1 MKRFM
6 KGCGITALIFA
17 ALGFVLA
24 MAGGSIVGRSTI
36 AEVVESATGGK
47 VHMNPYSWWR
57 WGIDVSDGLINAEI
71 GDTVPLQVE
80 EDAAE
85 SAVDYGLAGSAEEL
99 AAGYTTVEDQDAMFN
114 RRYDIITG
122 SREKYCPGDG
132 IQKLDMEIGGCAF
145 YTQESDDEHIWLEV
159 TNVHR
164 FQAYVK
170 DDTLH
175 IKSKSA
181 AVSDWSE
188 GEVILYLPAGYG
200 FADVDMEMG
209 AGNFSFTDLNAAEV
223 SLEVGAGQVD
233 IQNLL
238 AADMDVSVGAG
249 YVWIS
254 DMQVTE
260 LDVEIGMGEFSAYG
274 AVNGN
279 ADVACSM
286 GSVEMT
292 LEGREQDFNYSLE
305 GAMGAIQL
313 NENTYGGLAQE
324 RDINNHASKEMDIEC
339 SMGNV
344 VITFLE

>member
-71 GDTVPLQVE
+71 GNAVE
-80 EDAAE
+80 EAE
-85 SAVDYGLAGSAEEL
+85 SAVDYGVFESA
-99 AAGYTTVEDQDAMFN
+99 ADPVGGYTIVQDQDSMFSSK
-114 RRYDIITG
+114 YDIITG

-159 TNVHR
+159 TNMHR

-188 GEVILYLPAGYG
+188 GEIILYLPSGYG
-200 FADVDMEMG
+200 FVDVDMEMG
-209 AGNFSFTDLNAAEV
+209 AGNFTFTDLYSTEV
-223 SLEVGAGQVD
+223 SLEVGAGEVD
-233 IQNLL
+233 IQNLT
-238 AADMDVSVGAG
+238 AADMSASVGAG

-254 DMQVTE
+254 GMQVTD
-260 LDVEIGMGEFSAYG
+260 LDVEIGMGAFSADG
-274 AVNGN
+274 AVNGK

-286 GSVEMT
+286 GNVEMM

-305 GAMGAIQL
+305 GAMGTIQL
-313 NENTYGGLAQE
+313 NDNTYGGLAEE
-324 RDINNHASKEMDIEC
+324 RDINNHASKEMGIEC

-344 VITFLE
+344 VITFLNY

>member
-24 MAGGSIVGRSTI
+24 MAGGSIAGRSAI
-36 AEVVESATGGK
+36 ADVVESATGGK
-47 VHMNPYSWWR
+47 VHMKPYSWWR
-57 WGIDVSDGLINAEI
+57 WGMNVNDGVINAEI
-71 GDTVPLQVE
+71 GDALQHAVE
-80 EDAAE
+80 EAGQ
-85 SAVDYGLAGSAEEL
+85 SVDYEWFGSAEEPV
-99 AAGYTTVEDQDAMFN
+99 GDYTTVQDQDPMFS
-114 RRYDIITG
+114 RQYDVITG

-170 DDTLH
+170 EDTLH

-181 AVSDWSE
+181 GVSDLAE
-188 GEVILYLPAGYG
+188 GEIILYLPAGYG
-200 FADVDMEMG
+200 FVDVDMEMG
-209 AGNFSFTDLNAAEV
+209 AGNISFMELNAAEV
-223 SLEVGAGQVD
+223 SLEVGAGEVD
-233 IQNLL
+233 IQNLT

-249 YVWIS
+249 YVWIYN
-254 DMQVTE
+254 MQVTE
-260 LDVEIGMGEFSAYG
+260 LDVEIGMGAFSADG

-279 ADVACSM
+279 ADVECSM
-286 GSVEMT
+286 GNVEMT
-292 LEGREQDFNYSLE
+292 LEGSEQDFNYSLE
-305 GAMGAIQL
+305 GAMGTIQL
-313 NENTYGGLAQE
+313 NDNIYGGLAEE

-339 SMGNV
+339 SMGNIA
-344 VITFLE
+344 ITFLN

>member
-24 MAGGSIVGRSTI
+24 LAGGSVAGSSMI

-57 WGIDVSDGLINAEI
+57 WGINVSDGLVNAEI
-71 GDTVPLQVE
+71 GDMVQQAVE
-80 EDAAE
+80 EAE
-85 SAVDYGLAGSAEEL
+85 VDYGLAESAESAAEL
-99 AAGYTTVEDQDAMFN
+99 EDSYTTVQDDDPMFN
-114 RRYDIITG
+114 SRYDIITG
-122 SREKYCPGDG
+122 SRAKYCPGDG
-132 IQKLDMEIGGCAF
+132 IQNLDIEIAGCGF
-145 YTQESDDEHIWLEV
+145 YTQESDDEHIWVEV
-159 TNVHR
+159 VDAHR

-170 DDTLH
+170 DGTLH

-181 AVSDWSE
+181 SVSDWVE
-188 GEVILYLPAGYG
+188 GEIILYLPAGCG
-200 FADVDMEMG
+200 FVNVDMEMG
-209 AGNFSFTDLNAAEV
+209 AGNFYFTDLNAAEV

-233 IQNLL
+233 IQNM
-238 AADMDVSVGAG
+238 AAAVMDVSVGAG

-260 LDVEIGMGEFSAYG
+260 LDVEIGMGAFSAEG
-274 AVNGN
+274 AVSGN
-279 ADVACSM
+279 VDVECSM
-286 GSVEMT
+286 GNVEMT

-305 GAMGAIQL
+305 GAMGTIQL
-313 NENTYGGLAQE
+313 DENTYGGLADE

-344 VITFLE
+344 TITFMD

>member
-6 KGCGITALIFA
+6 KCCGITALIFA

-24 MAGGSIVGRSTI
+24 MAGGSVAGSSVI

-47 VHMNPYSWWR
+47 VHMNLYGWWR
-57 WGIDVSDGLINAEI
+57 WGIDKSDGLINTEI
-71 GDTVPLQVE
+71 VDMVQQQEVGGTE
-80 EDAAE
+80 A
-85 SAVDYGLAGSAEEL
+85 SVDYGWAESEAGPEDF
-99 AAGYTTVEDQDAMFN
+99 YTTVQDDDPMFN

-132 IQKLDMEIGGCAF
+132 IQNLDIEIGGCAF
-145 YTQESDDEHIWLEV
+145 YTQESDDEHIWVEV
-159 TNVHR
+159 VDAHR

-170 DDTLH
+170 DGTLH

-188 GEVILYLPAGYG
+188 GQILLYLPAGYG
-200 FADVDMEMG
+200 FVDVDMEMG
-209 AGNFSFTDLNAAEV
+209 AGNFCFTDLNAAEV

-233 IQNLL
+233 IQNMV
-238 AADMDVSVGAG
+238 AADLDVSVGAG
-249 YVWIS
+249 DVWIT

-260 LDVEIGMGEFSAYG
+260 LDVEIGMGAFSADG

-279 ADVACSM
+279 VDVECSM
-286 GSVEMT
+286 GNVEMV

-305 GAMGAIQL
+305 GAMGTIQL
-313 NENTYGGLAQE
+313 DGNVYGGLAEE

-344 VITFLE
+344 AITFLD